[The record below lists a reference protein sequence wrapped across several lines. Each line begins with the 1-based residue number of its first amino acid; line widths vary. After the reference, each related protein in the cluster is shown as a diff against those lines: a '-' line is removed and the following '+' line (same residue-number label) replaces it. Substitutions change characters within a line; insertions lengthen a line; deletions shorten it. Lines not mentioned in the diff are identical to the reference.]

1 MSTLAKK
8 LSHIKTSR
16 KNRQQLLS
24 QLQHFTENKQTDLIY
39 EMAFH
44 LNGFNDI
51 GLVNEETNAVSN
63 AVSKTPSE
71 TPSKDPVTL
80 KTLYDAMKSDKLG
93 LHHKDFT
100 EIAKKMDETDTFMNK
115 PFDVSEGVNQCS
127 KCKSFRTI
135 SFCKQTRSLDEGMT
149 IYITCIDC
157 KFRYIMNS

>member
-24 QLQHFTENKQTDLIY
+24 QLQHFTEDKQTDLIY

-44 LNGFNDI
+44 LD
-51 GLVNEETNAVSN
+51 AVDP
-63 AVSKTPSE
+63 T
-71 TPSKDPVTL
+71 KDPTKDPLTL
-80 KTLYDAMKSDKLG
+80 KTLYNAMKSDKLG

-100 EIAKKMDETDTFMNK
+100 EIAKKMEETDTFMNK

>member
-16 KNRQQLLS
+16 QNRQRLLS
-24 QLQHFTENKQTDLIY
+24 QLQHFTVDKQTDLIY

-44 LNGFNDI
+44 LNGFKD
-51 GLVNEETNAVSN
+51 VEKEST
-63 AVSKTPSE
+63 
-71 TPSKDPVTL
+71 KDPVTL

-100 EIAKKMDETDTFMNK
+100 EIAKKMDETDTFMNR

-135 SFCKQTRSLDEGMT
+135 SFCKQTRHSDEG
-149 IYITCIDC
+149 ISVYVTCIDC

>member
-16 KNRQQLLS
+16 QNRQRLLS
-24 QLQHFTENKQTDLIY
+24 QLQHFTVDKQTDLIY

-44 LNGFNDI
+44 LNGFKE
-51 GLVNEETNAVSN
+51 GC
-63 AVSKTPSE
+63 
-71 TPSKDPVTL
+71 KDVEKESTKDSVTL

-100 EIAKKMDETDTFMNK
+100 EIAKKMDETDTFMNR

-135 SFCKQTRSLDEGMT
+135 SFSKQIRGGDEGNHVF
-149 IYITCIDC
+149 ITCIDC
-157 KFRYIMNS
+157 KFRFSINS

>member
-16 KNRQQLLS
+16 QNRQRLLS
-24 QLQHFTENKQTDLIY
+24 QLQHFTVDKQTDLIY

-44 LNGFNDI
+44 LNGFKE
-51 GLVNEETNAVSN
+51 GFGS
-63 AVSKTPSE
+63 SE
-71 TPSKDPVTL
+71 DPTKDPVTL

-100 EIAKKMDETDTFMNK
+100 EIAKKMDETDTFMNR

-135 SFCKQTRSLDEGMT
+135 SFCKQTKSLDEGMT

>member
-24 QLQHFTENKQTDLIY
+24 QLQHFTVDKQNDLIY

-44 LNGFNDI
+44 LHGFNDV
-51 GLVNEETNAVSN
+51 GLVNEESN
-63 AVSKTPSE
+63 GVSKE
-71 TPSKDPVTL
+71 VSKDEVTL

-135 SFCKQTRSLDEGMT
+135 SFTKQIRGGDEGAHVF
-149 IYITCIDC
+149 ITCIDC
-157 KFRYIMNS
+157 KFRYSINS

>member
-24 QLQHFTENKQTDLIY
+24 QLQHFTEDKQTDLIY

-44 LNGFNDI
+44 LD
-51 GLVNEETNAVSN
+51 AVDPTKDPTKDP
-63 AVSKTPSE
+63 SKD
-71 TPSKDPVTL
+71 PSKDPVNL
-80 KTLYDAMKSDKLG
+80 KTLYNAMKSDKLG

-100 EIAKKMDETDTFMNK
+100 EIAKKMEETDTFMNK

-135 SFCKQTRSLDEGMT
+135 SFSKQIRGGDEGSHVF
-149 IYITCIDC
+149 ITCIDC
-157 KFRYIMNS
+157 KFRFSINS

>member
-24 QLQHFTENKQTDLIY
+24 QLQHFTEDKQTDLIY

-44 LNGFNDI
+44 LNDI
-51 GLVNEETNAVSN
+51 GLVNEDSN
-63 AVSKTPSE
+63 GVSKN
-71 TPSKDPVTL
+71 PVTL
-80 KTLYDAMKSDKLG
+80 KTLYHAMKSDKLG

-100 EIAKKMDETDTFMNK
+100 EIAKKMEETDTFMNK

-127 KCKSFRTI
+127 KCKSFRTF
-135 SFCKQTRSLDEGMT
+135 SFSKQIRGGDEPMT
-149 IYITCIDC
+149 IYITCVDC
-157 KFRYIMNS
+157 KYRCVVNN

>member
-24 QLQHFTENKQTDLIY
+24 QLQHFTEDKQTDLIY

-44 LNGFNDI
+44 LD
-51 GLVNEETNAVSN
+51 AVDP
-63 AVSKTPSE
+63 T
-71 TPSKDPVTL
+71 KDPLTL
-80 KTLYDAMKSDKLG
+80 KTLYNAMKSDKLG

-100 EIAKKMDETDTFMNK
+100 EIAKKMEETDTFMNK

>member
-24 QLQHFTENKQTDLIY
+24 QLQHFTEDKQTDLIY

-44 LNGFNDI
+44 LD
-51 GLVNEETNAVSN
+51 AVDP
-63 AVSKTPSE
+63 T
-71 TPSKDPVTL
+71 KDPTKDPLTL
-80 KTLYDAMKSDKLG
+80 KTLYNAMKSDKLG

-135 SFCKQTRSLDEGMT
+135 SFTKQIRGGDEGAHVF
-149 IYITCIDC
+149 ITCIDC
-157 KFRYIMNS
+157 KFRYSINS

>member
-1 MSTLAKK
+1 MSTLGKK

-16 KNRQQLLS
+16 QNRQRLLS
-24 QLQHFTENKQTDLIY
+24 QLQHFTVDKQTDLIY

-44 LNGFNDI
+44 LNGFHEGFDDI
-51 GLVNEETNAVSN
+51 ENP
-63 AVSKTPSE
+63 SKDTMKD
-71 TPSKDPVTL
+71 PSKDPVNL

-100 EIAKKMDETDTFMNK
+100 EIAKKMDETDTFMNR

-135 SFCKQTRSLDEGMT
+135 SFSKQIRGGDEGSHVF
-149 IYITCIDC
+149 ITCIDC
-157 KFRYIMNS
+157 KFRFSINS

>member
-24 QLQHFTENKQTDLIY
+24 QLQHFTEDKQTDLIY

-44 LNGFNDI
+44 LD
-51 GLVNEETNAVSN
+51 AVDP
-63 AVSKTPSE
+63 T
-71 TPSKDPVTL
+71 KDPTKDPLTL
-80 KTLYDAMKSDKLG
+80 KTLYNAMKSDKLG

>member
-16 KNRQQLLS
+16 QNRQRLLS
-24 QLQHFTENKQTDLIY
+24 QLQHFTKDKQTDLIY

-44 LNGFNDI
+44 LNGFKE
-51 GLVNEETNAVSN
+51 GFGS
-63 AVSKTPSE
+63 SE
-71 TPSKDPVTL
+71 DPSKDPVTL

-100 EIAKKMDETDTFMNK
+100 EIAKKMDETDTFMNR

-135 SFCKQTRSLDEGMT
+135 SFCKQTRHSDEG
-149 IYITCIDC
+149 ISVYVTCIDC

>member
-16 KNRQQLLS
+16 QNRQRLLS
-24 QLQHFTENKQTDLIY
+24 QLQHFTVDKQTDLIY

-44 LNGFNDI
+44 LNGFKD
-51 GLVNEETNAVSN
+51 VEKESTKES
-63 AVSKTPSE
+63 T
-71 TPSKDPVTL
+71 KDPVTL

-100 EIAKKMDETDTFMNK
+100 EIAKKMDETDTFMNR

-135 SFCKQTRSLDEGMT
+135 SFSKQIRGGDEGSHVF
-149 IYITCIDC
+149 ITCIDC
-157 KFRYIMNS
+157 KFRFSINS

>member
-16 KNRQQLLS
+16 QNRQRLLS
-24 QLQHFTENKQTDLIY
+24 QLQHFTVDKQTDLIY

-44 LNGFNDI
+44 LNGFKEGFKD
-51 GLVNEETNAVSN
+51 VEKEST
-63 AVSKTPSE
+63 KD
-71 TPSKDPVTL
+71 PSKDSVTL

-100 EIAKKMDETDTFMNK
+100 EIAKKMDETDTFMNR

-135 SFCKQTRSLDEGMT
+135 SFCKQTRHSDEG
-149 IYITCIDC
+149 ISVYVTCIDC

>member
-24 QLQHFTENKQTDLIY
+24 QLQHFTEDKQTDLIY

-44 LNGFNDI
+44 LD
-51 GLVNEETNAVSN
+51 AVDP
-63 AVSKTPSE
+63 T
-71 TPSKDPVTL
+71 KDPTKDPLTL
-80 KTLYDAMKSDKLG
+80 KTLYNAMKSDKLG

-127 KCKSFRTI
+127 KCKSFRTF
-135 SFCKQTRSLDEGMT
+135 SFCKQTRGSDEPVSVF
-149 IYITCIDC
+149 ITCVDC
-157 KFRYIMNS
+157 KYRCIVNN

>member
-24 QLQHFTENKQTDLIY
+24 QLQHFTEDKQTDLIY

-44 LNGFNDI
+44 L
-51 GLVNEETNAVSN
+51 EAVDPTKDP
-63 AVSKTPSE
+63 SKD
-71 TPSKDPVTL
+71 PSKDPVTL
-80 KTLYDAMKSDKLG
+80 KTLYHAMKSDKLG

-100 EIAKKMDETDTFMNK
+100 EIAKKMEETDTFMNK

-135 SFCKQTRSLDEGMT
+135 SFSKQIRGGDEGSHVF
-149 IYITCIDC
+149 ITCIDC
-157 KFRYIMNS
+157 KFRFSINS